1 MSRKYSLLKTTAL
14 SLVLAL
20 AGIQALHAADAGKD
34 KNVVASAATAEAA
47 RAKALL
53 QKGVDYFKEKGDAA
67 LVAFGGKA
75 EFLDHDL
82 YIYVV
87 STGGRMLAS
96 GGPSSDLLGMD
107 VTKMKDANGK
117 AFFKE
122 MLDKAKTD
130 ETGQVEYRWIN
141 PADKNKVERKVAL
154 FQKVG
159 TRIIAVGYYIPRA
172 TPEQAK
178 GLLDKAVTAVEAD
191 PKKAFAE
198 FNKFNSSFKQ
208 DDLYV
213 FALDTKD
220 GSFLAHGATP
230 KLVGTKALSLQD
242 DQGKAVAAEIID
254 IAKAKGQGE
263 LEYVWRNPVTEKV
276 EYKHAFFRKVGDVVV
291 AVGYYFVR

>member
-1 MSRKYSLLKTTAL
+1 MLRKSLLLSLFALLLPLSLQAAEVAKSKTAATTAP
-14 SLVLAL
+14 AP
-20 AGIQALHAADAGKD
+20 
-34 KNVVASAATAEAA
+34 ATDTGEAA

-53 QKGVDYFKEKGDAA
+53 QKAVNYYKEKGEEA
-67 LVAFGGKA
+67 LVAFGGKP
-75 EFLDHDL
+75 EFLDKEL
-82 YIYVV
+82 YVYVV

-96 GGPSSDLLGMD
+96 GGPSSDLLGLD
-107 VTKMKDANGK
+107 VSKMKDANGK
-117 AFFKE
+117 AFFRE

-130 ETGQVEYRWIN
+130 ATGQVDYRWIN
-141 PADKNKVERKVAL
+141 PADKNKVEHKVAF

-159 TRIIAVGYYIPRA
+159 ERILAVGFYLPRA

-178 GLLDKAVTAVEAD
+178 TLLDKAVAAVEGN
-191 PKKAFAE
+191 PEKAFAE
-198 FNKFNSSFKQ
+198 FNKYSSSFKQ

-213 FALDTKD
+213 FAVDIND
-220 GSFLAHGATP
+220 GSFLAHGAPP

-242 DQGKAVAAEIID
+242 DKGKAVIAEIID

-276 EYKHAFFRKVGDVVV
+276 EYKHAFFRKVGDSVV